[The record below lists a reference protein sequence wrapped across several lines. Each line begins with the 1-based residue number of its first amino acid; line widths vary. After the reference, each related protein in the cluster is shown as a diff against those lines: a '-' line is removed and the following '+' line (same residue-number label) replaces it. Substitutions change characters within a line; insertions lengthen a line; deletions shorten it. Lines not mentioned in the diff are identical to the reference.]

1 MALGGFIISSLPTNN
16 TDMARHPSPQISA
29 LSEMPFKY
37 PRYIELIFEQSCA
50 CYSVHSSWRQDQKAT
65 PEGER

>member
-16 TDMARHPSPQISA
+16 TGMARHPSPQISA
-29 LSEMPFKY
+29 LSKLPSKY
-37 PRYIELIFEQSCA
+37 PKYIELIFEQSCA
-50 CYSVHSSWRQDQKAT
+50 RYSARSSLRQGQKAT